1 MLVAKVF
8 TNPICQVRKMVLFV
22 HEKLLCVNAA

>member
-8 TNPICQVRKMVLFV
+8 TYPIDQVHRMVLFV